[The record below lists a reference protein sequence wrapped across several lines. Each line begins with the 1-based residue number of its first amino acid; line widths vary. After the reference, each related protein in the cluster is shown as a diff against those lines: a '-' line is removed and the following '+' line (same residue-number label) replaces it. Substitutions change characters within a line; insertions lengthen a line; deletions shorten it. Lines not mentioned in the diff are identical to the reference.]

1 LHGESLE
8 LYEGLGD
15 RLGQA
20 FALANL
26 GDAASAVGEEE
37 RARSL
42 YEGSLVLNRELG
54 NARGAERAERA
65 LGIVGP

>member
-1 LHGESLE
+1 V
-8 LYEGLGD
+8 
-15 RLGQA
+15 GQA